1 MTLFISEN
9 KRNSKAVRNAAVYGA
24 VTAFCILIFLIYD
37 QFSHGVRS
45 PYMTFLFCWPLCLG
59 LLPSIISC
67 ASAKIRE
74 QGIISANLYHSGTA
88 ALTVSSLLRGI
99 FEIAGNA
106 SDYQQWLMTAGWLF
120 LLGGIAAYLLKR

>member
-1 MTLFISEN
+1 M
-9 KRNSKAVRNAAVYGA
+9 RNAAVYGA
-24 VTAFCILIFLIYD
+24 VTAFCILFFRIYD
-37 QFSHGVRS
+37 RFSHGVRS

-120 LLGGIAAYLLKR
+120 LFGGIAAYLLKR

>member
-1 MTLFISEN
+1 M
-9 KRNSKAVRNAAVYGA
+9 RNVAVYGA
-24 VTAFCILIFLIYD
+24 VTVFCILFFLVYD
-37 QFSHGVRS
+37 RFSHGVRS

-59 LLPSIISC
+59 LLPSVISC

-99 FEIAGNA
+99 FEIAGTT
-106 SDYQQWLMTAGWLF
+106 SDYQRWLMTAGWL
-120 LLGGIAAYLLKR
+120 LLFSGVVAYLLKH